1 LLPLLLTLP
10 IIAMGFVGLV
20 TVMWAYGISFY
31 VALKKGD
38 ALDLRVKHGD
48 RMAAHILFACTN
60 GSRAG
65 SQRQNYLSPMRQ
77 QRCTDG
83 NLMLGNVRHESY
95 LLREN
100 SESVQIDALV
110 GWND

>member
-1 LLPLLLTLP
+1 MVRRPC
-10 IIAMGFVGLV
+10 LV
-20 TVMWAYGISFY
+20 FGD
-31 VALKKGD
+31 LKRSP
-38 ALDLRVKHGD
+38 ARV
-48 RMAAHILFACTN
+48 C
-60 GSRAG
+60 SRAG